1 MNVRAFGGRIDR
13 SALAEAAKNRQV
25 GCIQMTMTRPARR
38 PSSLGR
44 RDHGDSDTLKLILA
58 IGMYILFY
66 SNIYIFSRV
75 SVCSSGIGE
84 GGNDRIGQSKSVSAD
99 VTSFLG
105 AFLNLLMED
114 LQRGGGRW

>member
-1 MNVRAFGGRIDR
+1 MVAMMCTPPPLRCGESNTLELRIT
-13 SALAEAAKNRQV
+13 V
-25 GCIQMTMTRPARR
+25 G
-38 PSSLGR
+38 
-44 RDHGDSDTLKLILA
+44 KF
-58 IGMYILFY
+58 ILFY

-75 SVCSSGIGE
+75 LVCSSGIGE
-84 GGNDRIGQSKSVSAD
+84 GGNDRIGQSKAVSAD